1 MLVPSKGIAKLLQC
15 PFQSSEIFPGNTC
28 YYLNTE
34 PRKMELPSW
43 ALDPYHR
50 SEEAEDVKLDYLM
63 KIDKHQLR
71 ALKDELM

>member
-1 MLVPSKGIAKLLQC
+1 
-15 PFQSSEIFPGNTC
+15 
-28 YYLNTE
+28 
-34 PRKMELPSW
+34 MELPSC

-71 ALKDELM
+71 ALKDESM

>member
-1 MLVPSKGIAKLLQC
+1 
-15 PFQSSEIFPGNTC
+15 
-28 YYLNTE
+28 
-34 PRKMELPSW
+34 MELPSW

-71 ALKDELM
+71 ALKDESM